1 MKHQHRNSGFSLIE
15 MLAATVILG
24 VLITVVLAPLTQLFK
39 NTGRN
44 GRTLQTTTQTQQ
56 VVEYIRGQWQSYP
69 VIPDSSGADQ
79 NSQARI
85 DSQVRYDKTCSAL
98 LPQTNGATRTVTV
111 KALDRDAKETSTLT
125 LSENCGGTTAA
136 SNPPPM
142 KRLTITTVTAAGDRS
157 SLTLDIPRP

>member
-1 MKHQHRNSGFSLIE
+1 MRHRRRNNGFSLIE

-39 NTGRN
+39 NSGKN

-69 VIPDSSGADQ
+69 VALDSSGADQ
-79 NSQARI
+79 NLSLRSASQG
-85 DSQVRYDKTCSAL
+85 RYDSTCGT
-98 LPQTNGATRTVTV
+98 LPAVNGLAFRITV
-111 KALDRDAKETSTLT
+111 KALDRNAGETSTIIDNATALQACT
-125 LSENCGGTTAA
+125 SAANTALMKRVTVTTTTAA
-136 SNPPPM
+136 
-142 KRLTITTVTAAGDRS
+142 GERS

>member
-69 VIPDSSGADQ
+69 VVPDSSGVDQ
-79 NSQARI
+79 NIPLRSASQG
-85 DSQVRYDKTCSAL
+85 RYDGTCGT
-98 LPQTNGATRTVTV
+98 LPPVTGMRITV
-111 KALDRDAKETSTLT
+111 KELDRNASEVKTLVDNATT
-125 LSENCGGTTAA
+125 LPACGGAPNTA
-136 SNPPPM
+136 PM
-142 KRLTITTVTAAGDRS
+142 KRVTVTTSTPAGDRS